1 MSIPGQDWS
10 FFNRTRYSDG
20 RQNTS
25 AIVEKPFL
33 AEIGHSS
40 FGKMHPFAD
49 TAFATILACPF
60 LAKIAH
66 SSIGQSSPTPD
77 CMLPQLS
84 KELFGPK

>member
-1 MSIPGQDWS
+1 MSIPGQDWL

-40 FGKMHPFAD
+40 FGKMHPFAN
-49 TAFATILACPF
+49 TVFATILAYPF
-60 LAKIAH
+60 MAKTGH
-66 SSIGQSSPTPD
+66 SPLGQSSPTPD
-77 CMLPQLS
+77 SMLPQLS